1 VTQLLIATAAI
12 YSIYGAPEKTLI
24 CVRQISTSKHR
35 PSNDPRFV
43 KMLATA
49 KPGDIICIA
58 SPDRLAR
65 RVDDAKA
72 IIRYCEENGLMLITA
87 AVGKYVGAPAFV
99 LSAGYLELA
108 DDKLL
113 KDFQAAV
120 LGFQGI
126 AEVFADDKAVYG
138 NEWRTMTMCV

>member
-1 VTQLLIATAAI
+1 
-12 YSIYGAPEKTLI
+12 
-24 CVRQISTSKHR
+24 
-35 PSNDPRFV
+35 
-43 KMLATA
+43 MLATA

-65 RVDDAKA
+65 RVDDVKS
-72 IIRYCEENGLMLITA
+72 IIRYCEENGLVLITA

-99 LSAGYLELA
+99 LSAGFLELA
-108 DDKLL
+108 DDQSKLL

-126 AEVFADDKAVYG
+126 AEVFADDNAVHG
-138 NEWRTMTMCV
+138 NEWQTMTRCV